1 MKLKITFLFL
11 FILMLSTSFGQ
22 FHDYSVKYGIQGHF
36 LIHDTDFDNEPY
48 RFSHQVR
55 GFLRFELLSGIEAEF
70 GVGMSKLTA
79 FDFFK
84 SQWATT
90 LIPADFRLV
99 FAPFNF
105 EKVNPYVYGGFGSL
119 RWNVETKPKSI
130 SPKETK
136 ESGWTQFIPVGGG
149 VELAVSDVFLLGF
162 AAGYNFTFSDDLN
175 YYNNGN
181 ANDGY
186 FDFGA
191 SFIFITGSGNTDSDK
206 DGLTERQEKALGTN
220 PKVADSDRDGI
231 NDGDEVNKYN
241 TDPLKKDSDND
252 GLNDYEEIFTYLT
265 DANSVDTDGDEL
277 TDYAEIMT
285 YKTDPNKK
293 DSDGDTLG
301 DGYEIN
307 KYKTNP
313 AQKDS
318 DNDGLADNNELEK
331 YKTSPTNADTDN
343 DGLNDGLEVN
353 QFKSDPLVKDTDNG
367 GTDDFTEYQRKT
379 DPRNPD
385 DDIAA
390 KNILDISAPMILKG
404 VTFVTNKATLT
415 PESEAI
421 LMKALNTLR
430 AYPKL
435 KVEIKGYT
443 DNVGKSSYNL
453 KLSQKRAKAVKIWLV
468 KKGID
473 ATRLIAK
480 GYGEANPIATNKTEE
495 GRKKNRRI
503 EFSIIK

>member
-1 MKLKITFLFL
+1 MKLKLTII
-11 FILMLSTSFGQ
+11 FIFSLLLTTSFGQ

-48 RFSHQVR
+48 RFSHQAR
-55 GFLRFELLSGIEAEF
+55 GFLRFELISGIEAEL

-90 LIPADFRLV
+90 LIPADLRLV
-99 FAPFNF
+99 FAPFDY

-119 RWNVETKPKSI
+119 RWSVDTKPKSV
-130 SPKETK
+130 SPNPTK
-136 ESGWTQFIPVGGG
+136 ESGWTQFAPVGGG
-149 VELAVSDVFLLGF
+149 VEIAVSDDFLLGF

-191 SFIFITGSGNTDSDK
+191 SFIFVTGSGNTDIDN
-206 DGLTERQEKALGTN
+206 DGLTEKQEKELGTN
-220 PKVADSDRDGI
+220 PKVADSDGDGI
-231 NDGDEVNKYN
+231 NDGNEVKKYN
-241 TDPLKKDSDND
+241 TNPLMKDSDKD
-252 GLNDYEEIFTYLT
+252 GLNDYEEIFTYNT
-265 DANSVDTDGDEL
+265 DPNSSDTDGDEL
-277 TDYAEIMT
+277 TDYAEIIS

-293 DSDGDTLG
+293 DTDGDALG

-313 AQKDS
+313 AKM
-318 DNDGLADNNELEK
+318 
-331 YKTSPTNADTDN
+331 DTDN
-343 DGLNDGLEVN
+343 DGLNDNDEITKYKTNPLKKDTDGDGLTDGKEIN
-353 QFKSDPLVKDTDNG
+353 TFNSDPLVKDTDNG
-367 GTDDFTEYQRKT
+367 GTDDYTEFMRKSN
-379 DPRNPD
+379 PRNPA

-390 KNILDISAPMILKG
+390 NKILDVSAPMILEG
-404 VTFVTNKATLT
+404 ITFATGKAILT
-415 PESEAI
+415 PQSEKT
-421 LMKALNTLR
+421 LMKALNTLK
-430 AYPKL
+430 AYPTM
-435 KVEIKGYT
+435 KVEIRGYT
-443 DNVGKSSYNL
+443 DNVGNASFNL
-453 KLSQKRAKAVKIWLV
+453 KLSQKRADAVKIWLV

-473 ATRLIAK
+473 ATRLVAK
-480 GYGEANPIATNKTEE
+480 GYGEANPIASNKTEQ

-503 EFSIIK
+503 EFSKIK